1 LKVTRD
7 EFERITPI
15 RCLADA
21 LHHRLY
27 GDTSSGIEIA
37 KDA

>member
-1 LKVTRD
+1 LKVTCD
-7 EFERITPI
+7 EFERITPV
-15 RCLADA
+15 RRVADA
-21 LHHRLY
+21 FNHRLY